1 MDICSCM
8 WAFTASPSVSLG
20 HERRGRQLRLQYET
34 WRPQCPSC
42 SQPTPSASGRPNS
55 CNRCA
60 GMAVTPSVLC
70 NTSSRI
76 RSEEQRANG
85 EWCLNMNELIPSVD
99 VLGTDADT
107 CKGGFQFQYRSRR
120 WGRLTVIVL
129 EPGGC
134 CICILP
140 FLIWRVVQIVLCCS
154 SW

>member
-1 MDICSCM
+1 MPTSQSAHVRACELFLLAVAELRVCSEG
-8 WAFTASPSVSLG
+8 ASFANST
-20 HERRGRQLRLQYET
+20 ET
-34 WRPQCPSC
+34 SRPQCLSW
-42 SQPTPSASGRPNS
+42 SQPTPSALGRQNS
-55 CNRCA
+55 YNRCA

-76 RSEEQRANG
+76 RSEEQRVNG

-140 FLIWRVVQIVLCCS
+140 FLI
-154 SW
+154 